1 MREMFLIGNNFK
13 RSALFTLVI
22 LLLFTLV
29 VPGVNAKQGEKSDFK
44 DTVVNTGRIVENI
57 DNDWTFYKG
66 AQGAEENFSTNNF
79 NDSSWQKISLPHTW
93 NAEDGSGIAPN
104 YQGDGWYRK
113 ELNIP
118 VSYKS
123 KKLFLQFEAANKEAQ
138 VFVNG
143 KSVQTNIGGYTG
155 FTVDITDYV
164 NYGQDNIVAVRVNNE
179 VKNSAPL
186 QGDFTFFGGIYRS
199 VNLLVTDKTHIDVE
213 DYGSSGVYVNIP
225 NDKSIEK
232 NAEVTLTVP
241 VKVNSDDV
249 ESISNSIE
257 VRAEIKDADGKVRSR
272 TELKVDGKKLKSA
285 DVSGDSAEFTGT
297 MIVNNPH
304 LWNGT
309 KDPYQYTVEVKVTR
323 KGEVIDQVNEKVGFR
338 YFSVDTN
345 KGFFLNGESYPLHGV
360 NIHQDRKGYGNAV
373 PNEVRAEDFELIK
386 EIGANTLR
394 VAHYPHSQYV
404 YNKADEMGLV
414 IWAEIPLVNIMS
426 PTEEFS
432 NNAEKQLT
440 EMIKQNYNHPSIVTW
455 GLQNEF
461 GGNGFY
467 MSNTS
472 LTLAEQYAKATQLI
486 KRLATKAEELDPNRP
501 TTHAI
506 QGNSSRMGTE
516 AYLETLERHLAW
528 NENAGVDIASFNT
541 YFGWYYNKASDL
553 AQYLDTLHAK
563 HPQVPL
569 GISEYGGGA
578 NPYQHELIDENF
590 INNWGGAD
598 SRGPWQPE
606 EFQNYLHES
615 TWSIIS
621 ERPWLWATH
630 IWNMFDFGV
639 AGKNEATTP
648 GINTKGLVSHD
659 RQLKKD
665 AFYFYK
671 AQWNKEDQFVY
682 ITSRRYSERAE
693 SITPVKVYSNLKE
706 VTLTVNGKDYGK
718 GRLQQPGVFVWD
730 GVELNESGNVVIAT
744 AKKADGTNVADT
756 VTTWKVIK

>member
-1 MREMFLIGNNFK
+1 MFLFGNKFK
-13 RSALFTLVI
+13 KSALFMLVI
-22 LLLFTLV
+22 LLVFTLLI
-29 VPGVNAKQGEKSDFK
+29 PGVSADQGVKSDLK
-44 DTVVNTGRIVENI
+44 DTVVNAGRMVENI
-57 DNDWTFYKG
+57 DSDWTFYKG
-66 AQGAEENFSTNNF
+66 AQGVDENFSANNF
-79 NDSSWQKISLPHTW
+79 NDSSWKKISLPHTW

-113 ELNIP
+113 QLDIP
-118 VSYKS
+118 ETYKG
-123 KKLFLQFEAANKEAQ
+123 KKLFLQFEAANKEAE

-143 KSVQTNIGGYTG
+143 QSVHTNIGGYLA

-164 NYGQDNIVAVRVNNE
+164 NYGQENIVAVRVNNE
-179 VKNSAPL
+179 VKDSAPL

-232 NAEVTLTVP
+232 TAEVTLTVP
-241 VKVNSDDV
+241 VKINSEDV
-249 ESISNSIE
+249 ESKSNSME
-257 VRAEIKDADGKVRSR
+257 VRAEIKDAEGKVRAR
-272 TELKVDGKKLKSA
+272 TELKAGGKKLKSA
-285 DVSGDSAEFTGT
+285 NVSGGSVEFTGT
-297 MIVNNPH
+297 MKVNKPH

-309 KDPYQYTVEVKVTR
+309 KDPYQYTVEVTVTR

-338 YFSVDTN
+338 YFSVDPN

-414 IWAEIPLVNIMS
+414 VWAEIPLVNTMTL
-426 PTEEFS
+426 TEEFS

-467 MSNTS
+467 TS
-472 LTLAEQYAKATQLI
+472 RNASESLEEQYAAATQLI
-486 KRLATKAEELDPNRP
+486 ERLATKAEELDPNRP

-506 QGNSSRMGTE
+506 QGNNSRDPEGYKE
-516 AYLETLERHLAW
+516 VLDRHLAW
-528 NENAGVDIASFNT
+528 NESGSIDVASFNT
-541 YFGWYYNKASDL
+541 YFGWYYNKAGDL
-553 AQYLDTLHAK
+553 ADYLDTLHEK
-563 HPQVPL
+563 HPNVPL

-578 NPYQHELIDENF
+578 NPYQHDVIDEDF
-590 INNWGGAD
+590 INNWNSAS

-606 EFQNYLHES
+606 EFQNYLHENA
-615 TWSIIS
+615 WSIIS

-630 IWNMFDFGV
+630 VWNMFDFGV
-639 AGKNEATTP
+639 AGKNEASTP

-671 AQWNKEDQFVY
+671 AQWNKEDKFVY
-682 ITSRRYSERAE
+682 ITSRRYSEREE

-706 VTLTVNGKDYGK
+706 VTITVNGKDYGK
-718 GRLQQPGVFVWD
+718 GRMQQPGVFVWD
-730 GVELNESGNVVIAT
+730 GVELNESSNVVIASS
-744 AKKADGTNVADT
+744 KKADGTNVVDT
-756 VTTWKVIK
+756 VTTWKVVK

>member
-29 VPGVNAKQGEKSDFK
+29 VPGVSAKQGKKNDSKERI
-44 DTVVNTGRIVENI
+44 NTGRIIENI

-66 AQGAEENFSTNNF
+66 AQGAEVNFSANNF

-93 NAEDGSGIAPN
+93 NAEDGSGIAKN

-118 VSYKS
+118 VSYKG
-123 KKLFLQFEAANKEAQ
+123 KKIFLQFEAANKEAE

-143 KSVQTNIGGYTG
+143 KSVHTNIGGYLA

-164 NYGQDNIVAVRVNNE
+164 SYGQENIIAVRVNNE
-179 VKNSAPL
+179 VKDSAPL

-199 VNLLVTDKTHIDVE
+199 VNLLVTDKTHIDVD
-213 DYGSSGVYVNIP
+213 DYGSSGLYVTIL

-249 ESISNSIE
+249 ESKSNSIE
-257 VRAEIKDADGKVRSR
+257 VSAEIKDAEGKVRSR
-272 TELKVDGKKLKSA
+272 TELKTGGKKLKSA
-285 DVSGDSAEFTGT
+285 DVSGGSAEYTGK
-297 MIVNNPH
+297 MKVNNPH
-304 LWNGT
+304 LWNGI
-309 KDPYQYTVEVKVTR
+309 KDPYQYTVEVMVTR
-323 KGEVIDQVNEKVGFR
+323 KGEVIDQVIEKVGFR
-338 YFSVDTN
+338 YFSVDPN
-345 KGFFLNGESYPLHGV
+345 KGFFLNGESYPLYGV

-373 PNEVRAEDFELIK
+373 PNEVREEDFELIK
-386 EIGANTLR
+386 ELGANTLR

-414 IWAEIPLVNIMS
+414 VWAEIPLVNLMS
-426 PTEEFS
+426 PTKEFS
-432 NNAEKQLT
+432 DNTEKQLT

-461 GGNGFY
+461 GGNGSY

-472 LTLAEQYAKATQLI
+472 LTLEEQYTKATELI
-486 KRLATKAEELDPNRP
+486 KRLATKAKELDPNRL

-506 QGNSSRMGTE
+506 QGNSSFTGTE
-516 AYLETLERHLAW
+516 AYAETLRRHLAW
-528 NENAGVDIASFNT
+528 NESAGVDIASFNA
-541 YFGWYYNKASDL
+541 YFGWYYNKAGDL
-553 AQYLDTLHAK
+553 AQYLDILHEK
-563 HPQVPL
+563 YPNLPL
-569 GISEYGGGA
+569 GISEYGSGA
-578 NPYQHELIDENF
+578 NPYQHELIDEDF
-590 INNWGGAD
+590 INNWDRAD

-615 TWSIIS
+615 AWSIIS

-639 AGKNEATTP
+639 AGKNEASTP

-659 RQLKKD
+659 RQIKKD

-682 ITSRRYSERAE
+682 ISSRRYSERVE
-693 SITPVKVYSNLKE
+693 SSTPVKVYSNLKE

-718 GRLQQPGVFVWD
+718 GTLQQPGVFVWE
-730 GVELNESGNVVIAT
+730 GVELKESDNVVIAS
-744 AKKADGTNVADT
+744 AKKADGTNVTDT
-756 VTTWKVIK
+756 VTNWKVTE

>member
-1 MREMFLIGNNFK
+1 MLLIRNNLK
-13 RSALFTLVI
+13 KSALFFMVILLVFTLVI
-22 LLLFTLV
+22 
-29 VPGVNAKQGEKSDFK
+29 PGVSAEQGEKGNRK
-44 DTVVNTGRIVENI
+44 NTVENAGRILENI

-66 AQGAEENFSTNNF
+66 AQGAKENFSAIDF
-79 NDSSWQKISLPHTW
+79 NESSWKKISLPHTW
-93 NAEDGSGIAPN
+93 NAEDGSGIEKN

-113 ELNIP
+113 QLDIP
-118 VSYKS
+118 ETYKG
-123 KKLFLQFEAANKEAQ
+123 KKLFLQFEAANKEAE

-143 KSVQTNIGGYTG
+143 QSVHTNIGGYLA

-164 NYGQDNIVAVRVNNE
+164 GYGQKNIIAVRVNNE
-179 VKNSAPL
+179 VKDSAPL
-186 QGDFTFFGGIYRS
+186 QGDFTFYGGIYRS

-213 DYGSSGVYVNIP
+213 DYGSSGVYVTIP
-225 NDKSIEK
+225 NDKSIEE

-249 ESISNSIE
+249 ESKSNSIE
-257 VRAEIKDADGKVRSR
+257 VRAEMKDVEGKVRSR
-272 TELKVDGKKLKSA
+272 TELKAGGKKLKSVN
-285 DVSGDSAEFTGT
+285 VSGGKVEFTGT
-297 MIVNNPH
+297 MKVNKPH

-309 KDPYQYTVEVKVTR
+309 KDPYQYTVEVTVTR

-338 YFSVDTN
+338 YFSVDPN
-345 KGFFLNGESYPLHGV
+345 KGFFLNGKSYPLHGV

-373 PNEVRAEDFELIK
+373 PNDVRAEDFELIK

-394 VAHYPHSQYV
+394 GAHYPHSQYV

-414 IWAEIPLVNIMS
+414 VWAEIPLVNTMTL
-426 PTEEFS
+426 TEEFS
-432 NNAEKQLT
+432 NNTEKQLT

-467 MSNTS
+467 TS
-472 LTLAEQYAKATQLI
+472 RNASESLEEQYAAATELI
-486 KRLATKAEELDPNRP
+486 ERLAAKAEELDPNRP

-506 QGNSSRMGTE
+506 QGNNSRDPEGYKE
-516 AYLETLERHLAW
+516 VLDRHLAW
-528 NENAGVDIASFNT
+528 NESGSIDIASFNT
-541 YFGWYYNKASDL
+541 YFGWYYNKAGDL
-553 AQYLDTLHAK
+553 AEYLDTLHEE
-563 HPQVPL
+563 HPNVPL
-569 GISEYGGGA
+569 GISEYGSGA
-578 NPYQHELIDENF
+578 NPYQHDVIDEDF
-590 INNWGGAD
+590 INNWDGAD

-615 TWSIIS
+615 AWSIIS

-639 AGKNEATTP
+639 AGKNEASTP

-665 AFYFYK
+665 AFYLYK

-682 ITSRRYSERAE
+682 ITSRRYSDRTENT
-693 SITPVKVYSNLKE
+693 TPVKVYSNLKE

-718 GRLQQPGVFVWD
+718 GRMQQPGVFVWD
-730 GVELNESGNVVIAT
+730 GVDLNESGNEVIAS
-744 AKKADGTNVADT
+744 AKKADGTNITDSVS
-756 VTTWKVIK
+756 TWKVVK